1 MLKNHAVGIDLG
13 SSRFAIAVVKQ
24 GGVEIISNEANYR
37 QTPCIVTFNKH
48 RTVGDEAKSK
58 IK

>member
-37 QTPCIVTFNKH
+37 
-48 RTVGDEAKSK
+48 
-58 IK
+58 